1 MAIVMHT
8 LFLKGRITVEG
19 NNDDKARNKK
29 EILIMLHLDHAYQTH
44 LSTMQKI
51 LILPYQCI
59 IC

>member
-1 MAIVMHT
+1 MHT